1 MGCVSSKLV
10 AKEIEQEKLYGNG
23 DYTHHVVSLTSSTY
37 GVLKLDKEKEN
48 QPQQIKQEVEE
59 KQSTKECMVEVKKSS
74 PSREEP
80 SEIINAWELME
91 GLEEEVPVVVQS
103 KRSPKSR
110 FFLRG
115 FQDLDARSPLKFL
128 NQMGSPRKA
137 KKVVG
142 KENKGRVNGGTR
154 SLENSP
160 KTVLKECNNLMESVK
175 KPSPRLWASIKGSP
189 NGKRCDSLR
198 FDSGV
203 VLSRRRSLGPLF
215 DPELVASLEK
225 EVSEEE
231 EEIKKMVSVSST
243 RASQKARNSHDSDAL
258 LESYKKKCP
267 PGGENA
273 VVIYTTTLRGIRKTF
288 EDCNLARSI
297 IESQN
302 VQMFERDISMH
313 SAFKEELRVLMSS
326 KEVKVPLVFVKGRLI
341 GGADE
346 IVKLDEEGKLGIL
359 LNGIP
364 KAAAGCAGCAG
375 IRFVM
380 CMECNGSCKILGED
394 GKKSLKCNK
403 CNENGLIQCP
413 ICCLT
418 M

>member
-10 AKEIEQEKLYGNG
+10 AKEIEQENLYMNG

-48 QPQQIKQEVEE
+48 QPQKQEVEV
-59 KQSTKECMVEVKKSS
+59 KQSIKECFVEVKKSS

-110 FFLRG
+110 LFLRG
-115 FQDLDARSPLKFL
+115 FTDMDARSPLKFL
-128 NQMGSPRKA
+128 NQMGSPRKV
-137 KKVVG
+137 KKVGG
-142 KENKGRVNGGTR
+142 KENKGRVNGGLG

-160 KTVLKECNNLMESVK
+160 KTVLKECHNLKENVK
-175 KPSPRLWASIKGSP
+175 GKPSPRLWASIKGSP

-198 FDSGV
+198 IDSGV
-203 VLSRRRSLGPLF
+203 VLSRRRNLGPLF

-231 EEIKKMVSVSST
+231 EEIKKMVSEF
-243 RASQKARNSHDSDAL
+243 HESDAI
-258 LESYKKKCP
+258 LELYKKKCP
-267 PGGENA
+267 PGGENT

-288 EDCNLARSI
+288 EDCNVARSI

-302 VQMFERDISMH
+302 VQVFERDISMH
-313 SAFKEELRVLMSS
+313 SGFKEELRGLMSC
-326 KEVKVPLVFVKGRLI
+326 KEVKVPLVFM
-341 GGADE
+341 
-346 IVKLDEEGKLGIL
+346 VKLDEEGKLGIL
-359 LNGIP
+359 FHGIP

-380 CMECNGSCKILGED
+380 CMECSGSCKLLGED
-394 GKKSLKCNK
+394 GKKSVKCNK

-413 ICCLT
+413 ICC
-418 M
+418 